1 VGHSGAIITST
12 DGETWTP
19 QTSGISSIFF
29 GVTYGNGTFVAVG
42 QQGTILTSEGAS
54 GIVVNNAAGL
64 LKLNGT
70 GTVQAARV
78 TAASNTG
85 KGLEV
90 NASATIS

>member
-1 VGHSGAIITST
+1 M
-12 DGETWTP
+12 ETVLSWRWVM
-19 QTSGISSIFF
+19 SR
-29 GVTYGNGTFVAVG
+29 
-42 QQGTILTSEGAS
+42 TILSSPGAS

-85 KGLEV
+85 KGVWQV
-90 NASATIS
+90 NAICSHQQFNSIGRH